1 MAENRESH
9 TGPIMPYGVAIR
21 EAQSSGDAARI
32 QQTADQARRWLS
44 DNAGHEKHGEVQAAL
59 RELEQSRSS

>member
-21 EAQSSGDAARI
+21 EAMSSGDTARI
-32 QQTADQARRWLS
+32 KQTAEHARRWLS
-44 DNAGHEKHGEVQAAL
+44 ENAGHEKHGEVQAAL
-59 RELEQSRSS
+59 RELDESRSS